1 MAAYPVEDLW
11 TWRDLTRFLDAD
23 VLASA
28 GLPLGPQGTSCHV
41 VSGDPDEDAKTDTLT
56 RQMTAYFPGPAR
68 TARFSP
74 LSDVRLAALAAY
86 RDRDRDRERGGG
98 GSGERCSIFEG
109 DESDTIEM
117 LLKTHM
123 CALPGHTHAH
133 VCSRMLAYADVC

>member
-1 MAAYPVEDLW
+1 MAAYPMEDLW

-41 VSGDPDEDAKTDTLT
+41 VSGDPDEDTKTDTLT

-86 RDRDRDRERGGG
+86 RDRERGGG

-133 VCSRMLAYADVC
+133 AC